1 MPPIDLM
8 AMTIVTLTPAA
19 SDRVCLAIEHTINM

>member
-8 AMTIVTLTPAA
+8 AMTIVTLTA